1 MHFRPLLFIFL
12 LGLSRL
18 QCSPILVLPNTDP
31 QYSLVN
37 SIDFHP
43 QRNIF
48 CVAYTHNNKV
58 CLYEIGQDQTVNLIQ
73 TLCNP
78 ESQLSEPQH
87 AVFSQDKIV
96 VANWKNQTLTLY
108 QGQENGLFSS
118 TPAATIPLPK
128 SRPRYKPHGIAFSP
142 SGHFLGVVFG
152 AAKYFGK
159 GVALYSIQGN
169 DLRCTS
175 LLKDVSRYG
184 IPKGICFSPDGTHLL
199 VTFTEPSRLIIFQ
212 IWDQKIDPIPRQ
224 IIEGANTQLSRPEDI
239 KISPDGT
246 YCAVTNSDQDSVT
259 FYHFNK
265 ETNSISGST
274 SFKILSNP
282 EAELSFPHGI
292 AFSSDGAYLAITQ
305 FGKVQTT
312 GEGIII
318 WDPSFPSS
326 EGKINLY
333 QINR

>member
-1 MHFRPLLFIFL
+1 MHFKSLLPIFL
-12 LGLSRL
+12 LSVSHLV
-18 QCSPILVLPNTDP
+18 CSPILVLPNTDP

-58 CLYEIGQDQTVNLIQ
+58 CLYEIGQDRTVNLIQ

-108 QGQENGLFSS
+108 QGQGNGLYSS
-118 TPAATIPLPK
+118 TPTATVPLPK

-142 SGHFLGVVFG
+142 CDNFLGVVFG

-159 GVALYSIQGN
+159 GVALYSSQGN
-169 DLRCTS
+169 DLRCIS

-184 IPKGICFSPDGTHLL
+184 VPKGICFSPDGTHLL
-199 VTFTEPSRLIIFQ
+199 VTFVEPSRLVIFK

-246 YCAVTNSDQDSVT
+246 YCAVTNSDQNSVT

-265 ETNSISGST
+265 DTNSISEGT
-274 SFKILSNP
+274 PFKILSNP
-282 EAELSFPHGI
+282 DAELSFPHSL
-292 AFSSDGAYLAITQ
+292 AFSFDGAYLAITQ
-305 FGKVQTT
+305 FGKVQITAD
-312 GEGIII
+312 GGIF
-318 WDPSFPSS
+318 WDRSFPAS

-333 QINR
+333 QIDR